1 MEEEEELVILDY
13 GLPMTK
19 AGLGRVRKSVPTA
32 NCLFKNIE
40 NEIEAIKE
48 IK

>member
-1 MEEEEELVILDY
+1 MEEDEELVILDY
-13 GLPMTK
+13 GLPMNKTGISK
-19 AGLGRVRKSVPTA
+19 LRKSIPTA
-32 NCLFKNIE
+32 TCLFQNIE